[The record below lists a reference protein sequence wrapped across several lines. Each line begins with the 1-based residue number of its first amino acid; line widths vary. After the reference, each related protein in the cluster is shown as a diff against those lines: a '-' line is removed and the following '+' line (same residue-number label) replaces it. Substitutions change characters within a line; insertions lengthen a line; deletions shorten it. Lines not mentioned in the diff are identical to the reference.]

1 MDILNLTGKELTL
14 TPMIGKKA
22 EPYLLLLP
30 AVALALMF
38 SILPFMRTVFL
49 SFMKVTQGGDVIGFG
64 GLSSYKSLFADKA
77 FIRSI
82 GHTLLFVLL
91 FIPLNT
97 ALTLLAAVLTR
108 RKGRRTGI
116 AEFIF
121 FSPMAISLSAY
132 GMIFS
137 EMFRGRIS
145 IANRILGMDILW
157 LESPIS
163 AMAVLVFL
171 CVFLD
176 FGLDYILLLSA
187 FRSIDRSLMEAAE
200 IDGCGSVRTLL
211 WIELP
216 AIRNMLL
223 VTVFLALK
231 DALLISAPIM
241 ILTEGGPYRST
252 ETVMY
257 YYYLEAFRSSNLQKG
272 RTIST
277 LMALVSM
284 SLVALTARR
293 KRDE

>member
-1 MDILNLTGKELTL
+1 
-14 TPMIGKKA
+14 MIGKKA

-145 IANRILGMDILW
+145 IANRMITIGWTLQRKGELYNGSGDY
-157 LESPIS
+157 S
-163 AMAVLVFL
+163 
-171 CVFLD
+171 
-176 FGLDYILLLSA
+176 GL
-187 FRSIDRSLMEAAE
+187 
-200 IDGCGSVRTLL
+200 
-211 WIELP
+211 
-216 AIRNMLL
+216 
-223 VTVFLALK
+223 K
-231 DALLISAPIM
+231 Q
-241 ILTEGGPYRST
+241 EG
-252 ETVMY
+252 
-257 YYYLEAFRSSNLQKG
+257 LEAIDCSSFLELQWWPPEFPNQDSG
-272 RTIST
+272 QDPSPDFST
-277 LMALVSM
+277 LICRILQSCTKNPAYKSGTGLSKPILD
-284 SLVALTARR
+284 S
-293 KRDE
+293 